1 MGAIGI
7 DFHWV
12 VLLSGFVIFSRLC
25 SAFRWGCWLVV
36 FLGLAVAGRAAP
48 GDVDPDFKPGV
59 YYTMSSASTALTLV
73 APLPEGGILLGGF
86 FRQAG
91 GRDHPNW
98 DRLQNEGVGL
108 ANLERGTGLGQV
120 GCISLHWDG
129 SLWLSHYR
137 GTNPG
142 ADAEHLFR
150 LHPDGTVDESFT
162 PQLRVG
168 LVYSLQVQ
176 PDGKVLV
183 AGAFQEIGGVTQAH
197 LARLHPDGSLDTS
210 FAPIFNGNVF
220 SVVCLPDGRL
230 LVGGSF
236 TSVNGVTRNRVA
248 RLHPDGSL
256 DTNYHPNVQG
266 STDTTPATVT
276 VMALQPDG
284 HVLVGGSFRR
294 VQGDSADRLARLR
307 PDGSRDLA
315 FAASLNNTP
324 YSLQL
329 QADGRI
335 FVAGAFGT
343 LGANPKHRAVVRL
356 LANGTLDT
364 SFASGLTWGT
374 QTYGSYTLYGA
385 ALHADGSLLVGG
397 DFPHSWNRSQN
408 LLHRLQND
416 PAQDELV
423 QVDATR
429 LEWRRGGTAPEISEA
444 RFELSTDGGVTWQS
458 LGSGTRMSG
467 GWELAGL
474 SLPPSGTLRAFG
486 RTSSGR
492 YNGSMG
498 LVDQVASYGAG
509 TPELVLEGPA
519 GVLAQD
525 GSAQVDLGTTTEP
538 QVFTV
543 RNTGT
548 APLRL
553 GRLRLTG
560 SPVFRLDTS
569 ALRRLLP
576 PGETTEFQVTRVPDG
591 NASPTGTLTLSRD
604 GGSAFSVAL
613 RAEGGLS
620 ADSTLDSLYLQN
632 LVTSPSTPL
641 LYGWI
646 PASTQYVIFVPSD
659 LTTLVVGNGS
669 WYGAPKKLRI
679 EGVDEVLDADY
690 FERWVTLDP
699 VPTPLRLEVTA
710 ADGVSK
716 TQYEIRIIRSAPKS
730 GEVDLSYAPAGAL
743 AAWGGVDYSL
753 YPYAHSFQSLQAD
766 GKLLVRTS
774 QGTTRVATDGTEDPT
789 FGPVPRYFQTLV
801 PSRQFMVI
809 GNSQTI
815 LLRYHADGLQDG
827 SFSPV
832 LREGSG
838 NLSVRSTDHQGRF
851 LLSGGRFDYPWLTG
865 LSFGLCRLL
874 PSGALDTSF
883 ALNVTGV
890 VDGTAIQD
898 DGKILIWS
906 SSTITGR
913 VSLGSSTT
921 LARLHP
927 NGEPDLTF
935 PASQVRQAFPNRI
948 GGIAFQAD
956 GKALVYGNGMVK
968 RFLPDWSLDS
978 SFSASLVSS
987 DEVLGLVVQADGKI
1001 LLSGDFGTATGYRTS
1016 DWGVRRLQ
1024 SNGAF
1029 DTSLAVPMQRKAAG
1043 MAVQADG
1050 RILVQGEFEGIRGVA
1065 RYGLARLHNDPAT
1078 ESLEVPDGHRV
1089 VWLRGG
1095 SSPEARRVDVAVST
1109 DDGLTWTE
1117 LGQAGRIEGGW
1128 QLDGLLLPTAGR
1140 VRATA
1145 HCESGSGNLSLS
1157 LLESQVDYAFTAAPL
1172 AWQTDEG
1179 AAVEAGATADFG
1191 EVGIGGLRRLTW
1203 QLHNPGETG
1212 RSGLSASLEG
1222 AGDFRLLSPLPASL
1236 LAGASVDLQVEFQPL
1251 KTGLKQAQLRLR
1263 VAGAA
1268 DRVLTLQG
1276 TGVAASVKPVVK
1288 TLAASE
1294 VGLHTATLKGT
1305 VAGVID
1311 GLEVFFEHGPSG
1323 AFGERVPAIEGETVN
1338 GVRSYSAGLAD
1349 LPASQWRFFRLRAA
1363 GPAGGAVGKTLRFT
1377 TGNRPPVAV
1386 ADQLAVTA
1394 GARLTLPIFANDSDP
1409 DGEVP
1414 TLASFTPLVPASAGK
1429 LAKSA
1434 GGLVF
1439 TAAADFASA
1448 SFSYRARDAA
1458 GALSEPVEVVLS
1470 LPTLSLRDNAGVQP
1484 FDRSG
1489 TTYQM
1494 LVYSLDAWQVLNPLP
1509 WVTVE
1514 PAEGRGDAIL
1524 TVTVAPNLT
1533 AQERQGV
1540 ILIGDVGH
1548 EIAQKATTLPV
1559 LTQPSLPLPSAR
1571 VGAEFELLIPTTQ
1584 LPVSYTVKNL
1594 PPGLTIDGAS
1604 GWLSGVPRQAGS
1616 YALEVQARNAAGTS
1630 AERVSF
1636 VLEVEELPAA
1646 FVGRFQGFF
1655 PPDSEANASLG
1666 GRYELTTT
1674 ASGAFTGKAL
1684 FGKRS
1689 EAFKGM
1695 LQVEAN
1701 APTEATA
1708 EFAWARKGLP
1718 GQQGRLTLQTQGDPD
1733 CLLERRLD
1741 GETVE
1746 QGEGW
1751 SIPWDGREQRA
1762 DAFAGRHHL
1771 ALRLPEPGENDPA
1784 GSGFAVAVVTAASG
1798 AVKTAGRLAD
1808 GTAFTSGGSVGGE
1821 GEMLL
1826 YQSLYAERGA
1836 VAGQVRLGA
1845 EGAPATGTPVWVKR
1859 PALTPKDR
1867 VHAGGFGPLE
1877 LAVEG
1882 GLWQPPAPGE
1892 LVMELPNGES
1902 DNARLVFR
1910 GAGLD
1915 FSRLATL
1922 LNPSPKGLAHKLS
1935 VAAGEPGVVLAKLDA
1950 KTGLFSGTLTVTGAS
1965 KSLDRKTGF
1974 FGLITGQGSA
1984 ARGHGFY
1991 VLPAEPEEGQKVN
2004 QSPRESGAV
2013 RLEPA
2018 L

>member
-1 MGAIGI
+1 MWLTRYNSSPSAA
-7 DFHWV
+7 D
-12 VLLSGFVIFSRLC
+12 SERL
-25 SAFRWGCWLVV
+25 FRM
-36 FLGLAVAGRAAP
+36 
-48 GDVDPDFKPGV
+48 KP
-59 YYTMSSASTALTLV
+59 
-73 APLPEGGILLGGF
+73 
-86 FRQAG
+86 
-91 GRDHPNW
+91 
-98 DRLQNEGVGL
+98 
-108 ANLERGTGLGQV
+108 
-120 GCISLHWDG
+120 DG
-129 SLWLSHYR
+129 SW
-137 GTNPG
+137 
-142 ADAEHLFR
+142 D
-150 LHPDGTVDESFT
+150 DSFN
-162 PQLRVG
+162 PQLRQSF
-168 LVYSLQVQ
+168 VYSQVIQ
-176 PDGKVLV
+176 PDGKVVL
-183 AGAFQEIGGVTQAH
+183 AGSFHSVGGVAQSY

-210 FAPIFNGNVF
+210 FLPQFSSNVF
-220 SVVCLPDGRL
+220 SVVCQSDGKL
-230 LVGGSF
+230 VVGGSF
-236 TSVNGVTRNRVA
+236 TQVNGVPRNRLA
-248 RLHPDGSL
+248 RLNSDGSL
-256 DTNYHPNVQG
+256 DMAYNPNVQG
-266 STDTTPATVT
+266 FTDTTLATVS
-276 VMALQPDG
+276 VLALQPDG
-284 HVLVGGSFRR
+284 YVLAGGSFSR
-294 VQGDSADRLARLR
+294 VQGDTARGLARLR
-307 PDGSRDLA
+307 PDGSRDLSFTA
-315 FAASLNNTP
+315 MLNKGP
-324 YSLQL
+324 QSIQL
-329 QADGRI
+329 QVDGRI
-335 FVAGAFGT
+335 LVVGDFSMYHDSA
-343 LGANPKHRAVVRL
+343 RARVVRL
-356 LANGTLDT
+356 NANGSIDD
-364 SFASGLTWGT
+364 SFTSGLTWSS
-374 QTYGSYTLYGA
+374 QAYGSYTLYGA
-385 ALHADGSLLVGG
+385 ALHADGSLLVSG
-397 DFPHSWNRSQN
+397 DFPYGPYNRSRN
-408 LLHRLQND
+408 LLYRLQND
-416 PAQDELV
+416 AALDELV
-423 QVDATR
+423 KVDATR
-429 LEWRRGGTAPEISEA
+429 LEWRRGGSAPEISEA
-444 RFELSTDGGVTWQS
+444 RFELSTDGGVTWLS
-458 LGSGTRMSG
+458 LGAGARMSG
-467 GWELAGL
+467 GWELTGL
-474 SLPPSGTLRAFG
+474 SLPPTGTLRALG
-486 RTSSGR
+486 RTASG
-492 YNGSMG
+492 YCNGSTG
-498 LVDQVASYGAG
+498 LIDQVTSYGGGA
-509 TPELVLEGPA
+509 PELALEGPA

-525 GSAQVDLGTTTEP
+525 GSAQVDLGATTEP

-560 SPVFRLDTS
+560 SPVFQLDTS

-576 PGETTEFQVTRVPDG
+576 PGETTEFTVTRVPDG
-591 NASPTGTLTLSRD
+591 TASPAGTLTLSRD
-604 GGSAFSVAL
+604 GGSAISVAL

-620 ADSTLDSLYLQN
+620 VDSILDSLILQSE
-632 LVTSPSTPL
+632 VTSPATDL
-641 LYGWI
+641 LKGWI
-646 PASTQYVIFVPSD
+646 PDISTYYIFVPSD
-659 LTTLVVGNGS
+659 LTTLQIWGNS
-669 WYGAPKKLRI
+669 LRSTSKALRI
-679 EGVDEVLDADY
+679 EGVEEVLDADY
-690 FERWVTLDP
+690 FNLQVSLDATP
-699 VPTPLRLEVTA
+699 APLRLEVTA

-716 TQYEIRIIRSAPKS
+716 TQYVINLIRSAPKP

-753 YPYAHSFQSLQAD
+753 YPYIHSFQSLQAD

-774 QGTTRVATDGTEDPT
+774 QGTTRVATDGTEETT
-789 FGPVPRYFQTLV
+789 FGPVTRSFHTLL
-801 PSRQFMVI
+801 PSGQFMV
-809 GNSQTI
+809 
-815 LLRYHADGLQDG
+815 DGSYQSIFALYQPDG
-827 SFSPV
+827 SPNTSFSPV
-832 LREGSG
+832 LRDTYS
-838 NLSVRSTDHQGRF
+838 NRNIRPVDQGRF
-851 LLSGGRFDYPWLTG
+851 LLSGIRFDYRG
-865 LSFGLCRLL
+865 MNQLSFGLCRLL
-874 PSGALDTSF
+874 PNGALDTSF
-883 ALNVTGV
+883 ALNVTGAV
-890 VDGTAIQD
+890 EGKAIQD

-913 VSLGSSTT
+913 LSLGSSTT

-927 NGEPDLTF
+927 TGDPDLTF

-948 GGIAFQAD
+948 RGIAFQAD

-1001 LLSGDFGTATGYRTS
+1001 LLSGDFGTATGYRSS
-1016 DWGVRRLQ
+1016 DWGVRRLLA
-1024 SNGAF
+1024 SGAF
-1029 DTSLAVPMQRKAAG
+1029 DTSLAVPMQRKAVG

-1050 RILVQGEFEGIRGVA
+1050 RILVQGEFEGIRGVP
-1065 RYGLARLHNDPAT
+1065 RYGLARLHNNPAT
-1078 ESLEVPDGHRV
+1078 ESLEVPDGHRI

-1095 SSPEARRVDVAVST
+1095 SAPEARRVDLAVST

-1128 QLDGLLLPTAGR
+1128 QLDGLLLPPAGR

-1172 AWQTDEG
+1172 AWQTDDG
-1179 AAVEAGATADFG
+1179 AAVEAGGTADFG

-1212 RSGLSASLEG
+1212 WSGLSASLEG

-1251 KTGLKQAQLRLR
+1251 KTGQKQAQLRLH

-1268 DRVLTLQG
+1268 DRVLALQG
-1276 TGVAASVKPVVK
+1276 NGVAASVKPVVK

-1294 VGLHTATLKGT
+1294 VGLQTATLKGT
-1305 VAGVID
+1305 VTGAID
-1311 GLEVFFEHGPSG
+1311 GLEVFFEHGPTL
-1323 AFGERVPAIEGETVN
+1323 ALGERVPAIEGETVN
-1338 GVRSYSAGLAD
+1338 GVRTYSAGLAD

-1377 TGNRPPVAV
+1377 TGNRSPVAV
-1386 ADQLAVTA
+1386 ADELAVTA

-1414 TLASFTPLVPASAGK
+1414 TLASFTPLVPAKAGK

-1439 TAAADFASA
+1439 AAAADFSSA

-1470 LPTLSLRDNAGVQP
+1470 LPTLSLRDNGGVQP
-1484 FDRSG
+1484 FDRAG

-1514 PAEGRGDAIL
+1514 PAEGQGDGLL

-1533 AQERQGV
+1533 AKERQGV

-1548 EIAQKATTLPV
+1548 DIAQKATTLPV
-1559 LTQPSLPLPSAR
+1559 LTQPSLPLPPAR

-1604 GWLSGVPRQAGS
+1604 GWLRGVPRQAGS
-1616 YALEVQARNAAGTS
+1616 YSLEIQARNAAGTS
-1630 AERVSF
+1630 VERVSF

-1655 PPDSEANASLG
+1655 PPDGEANAWLG

-1674 ASGAFTGKAL
+1674 ASGAFTGKAF

-1689 EAFKGM
+1689 EAFQGM
-1695 LQVEAN
+1695 LQVVAN

-1708 EFAWARKGLP
+1708 DFAWARKGLP

-1733 CLLERRLD
+1733 CLLERRLE

-1751 SIPWDGREQRA
+1751 HIPWDGREQRA
-1762 DAFAGRHHL
+1762 DVFAGRHHVG
-1771 ALRLPEPGENDPA
+1771 LRLPEPGENDPA

-1798 AVKTAGRLAD
+1798 VVKTAGRLAD
-1808 GTAFTSGGSVGGE
+1808 GTAFTSGGWVGGE

-1836 VAGQVRLGA
+1836 VVGQVHLGS
-1845 EGAPATGTPVWVKR
+1845 EGAPATGEPVWVKR
-1859 PALTPKDR
+1859 PALSPKDR

-1877 LAVEG
+1877 LEVEG
-1882 GLWQPPAPGE
+1882 GLWQMPTAGE

-1922 LNPSPKGLAHKLS
+1922 LNPSPKGLAHKAS

-2004 QSPRESGAV
+2004 QSPRVSGAV

-2018 L
+2018 S

>member
-1 MGAIGI
+1 MGSIGI
-7 DFHWV
+7 DFHRV
-12 VLLSGFVIFSRLC
+12 VLLIGAVIFSRWC
-25 SAFRWGCWLVV
+25 SAFQWGFWLVV
-36 FLGLAVAGRAAP
+36 FLSLAVAGRAAP

-59 YYTMSSASTALTLV
+59 YYTMSSASTALTQV

-91 GRDHPNW
+91 GREHPNW

-120 GCISLHWDG
+120 RCISLHWDG

-168 LVYSLQVQ
+168 FVYSLQVQ

-220 SVVCLPDGRL
+220 SVVYLPDGRL

-266 STDTTPATVT
+266 STETTPATVT

-284 HVLVGGSFRR
+284 HVLLGGSFSR
-294 VQGDSADRLARLR
+294 VQGDPANRLARLR

-343 LGANPKHRAVVRL
+343 IGANPKHRAVVRL

-374 QTYGSYTLYGA
+374 QTYGSYTLYAA

-397 DFPHSWNRSQN
+397 FFPPDGANRSQN
-408 LLHRLQND
+408 LLHRLQNE

-498 LVDQVASYGAG
+498 LVDQVASYGGG

-525 GSAQVDLGTTTEP
+525 GSAQVDLGATTEP

-569 ALRRLLP
+569 ALSRLLP
-576 PGETTEFQVTRVPDG
+576 PGETTEFQVTRVPNG
-591 NASPTGTLTLSRD
+591 SASPTGTLMLSRD
-604 GGSAFSVAL
+604 DGSAFSVAL
-613 RAEGGLS
+613 RAVGGLS

-632 LVTSPSTPL
+632 LVASPSTPL

-716 TQYEIRIIRSAPKS
+716 TQYEITIIRSAVQP
-730 GEVDLSYAPAGAL
+730 GEVDLGYAPAGAL
-743 AAWGGVDYSL
+743 SAWDGVDYSL
-753 YPYAHSFQSLQAD
+753 YPYTHGFQSLQAD

-774 QGTTRVATDGTEDPT
+774 QGTTRVATDGTEETT
-789 FGPVPRYFQTLV
+789 FGPVPRYFHTLL
-801 PSRQFMVI
+801 PSGQIMVDGSYSSI
-809 GNSQTI
+809 FSVYEPDGSPNS
-815 LLRYHADGLQDG
+815 

-832 LREGSG
+832 LR
-838 NLSVRSTDHQGRF
+838 NIYYDRSIRPVAQGRL
-851 LLSGGRFDYPWLTG
+851 LLSGGLFSYPGMTG

-874 PSGALDTSF
+874 PNGALDTSF

-890 VDGTAIQD
+890 VDGTALQD

-906 SSTITGR
+906 SSTMTGR
-913 VSLGSSTT
+913 LSLGSATT

-927 NGEPDLTF
+927 TGEPDLTF

-978 SFSASLVSS
+978 SFSAPLVSS

-1001 LLSGDFGTATGYRTS
+1001 LLSGHLGTVGSPVAPTL
-1016 DWGVRRLQ
+1016 GVRRLQ

-1029 DTSLAVPMQRKAAG
+1029 DTSLAVSMQRKAAG

-1050 RILVQGEFEGIRGVA
+1050 RILVQGEFEGIRGVT
-1065 RYGLARLHNDPAT
+1065 RHGLARLHNDPAT
-1078 ESLEVPDGHRV
+1078 EALEVPDGHRI

-1117 LGQAGRIEGGW
+1117 LGQAGRIDGGW
-1128 QLDGLLLPTAGR
+1128 QLDGLLLPPAGR
-1140 VRATA
+1140 VRAVA
-1145 HCESGSGNLSLS
+1145 HCESGSGNRSLS
-1157 LLESQVDYAFTAAPL
+1157 LIASQVDYAFTAAPL

-1212 RSGLSASLEG
+1212 WSGLSASLEG
-1222 AGDFRLLSPLPASL
+1222 AGDFRLLSPLPATL

-1251 KTGLKQAQLRLR
+1251 KTGLKQAQLRLH

-1268 DRVLTLQG
+1268 DRLLALQG
-1276 TGVAASVKPVVK
+1276 RGVAASVKPVVK

-1305 VAGVID
+1305 VAGVTD
-1311 GLEVFFEHGPSG
+1311 GLEIFFEHGPSG
-1323 AFGERVPAIEGETVN
+1323 AFGERVPALEGETVN

-1363 GPAGGAVGKTLRFT
+1363 GPAGGAVGKTLSFS

-1439 TAAADFASA
+1439 TAAADFSSA

-1470 LPTLSLRDNAGVQP
+1470 LPTLSLRDNGGVQP

-1489 TTYQM
+1489 TTYQL

-1514 PAEGRGDAIL
+1514 PAEGRGDGLL

-1533 AQERQGV
+1533 AKERQGV

-1548 EIAQKATTLPV
+1548 DIAQKATTLPV
-1559 LTQPSLPLPSAR
+1559 LTQPSLPLPPAR

-1604 GWLSGVPRQAGS
+1604 GWLRGVPRQAGS
-1616 YALEVQARNAAGTS
+1616 YALEIQARNAAGTS
-1630 AERVSF
+1630 VERVSF

-1655 PPDSEANASLG
+1655 PPDGEANAWLG

-1674 ASGAFTGKAL
+1674 ASGAFTGKAF

-1689 EAFKGM
+1689 EVFKGM

-1708 EFAWARKGLP
+1708 EFAWPRKGSP
-1718 GQQGRLTLQTQGDPD
+1718 AQQGRLELSLAGEPD
-1733 CLLERRLD
+1733 CRLQRRLD

-1751 SIPWDGREQRA
+1751 HIPWDGREQRA
-1762 DAFAGRHHL
+1762 DVFAGRHHL
-1771 ALRLPEPGENDPA
+1771 ALRLPEPGENDPT

-1808 GTAFTSGGSVGGE
+1808 GTAFTSGGWVGGE

-1845 EGAPATGTPVWVKR
+1845 EGAPATGAPVWVKR
-1859 PALTPKDR
+1859 PSLTLKDR
-1867 VHAGGFGPLE
+1867 VHASGFGPLV
-1877 LAVEG
+1877 LVVEG
-1882 GLWQPPAPGE
+1882 GVWQPPAPGE

-1935 VAAGEPGVVLAKLDA
+1935 VAAGEPGVMLAKLDA
-1950 KTGLFSGTLTVTGAS
+1950 KTGLFSGTLTVSGAN

-1991 VLPAEPEEGQKVN
+1991 VLPAEPEEGQKLN